1 MAVRYELE
9 VLLHLQNSPLCV
21 KPKDLPPREEWMG
34 YIVHHNTPLRVGGA
48 NSATGPHQKLPD
60 RPPKQLPIG
69 SRRTIR
75 CSNLEGAPASIDMD
89 LAMVRSLA
97 SALSSQGSSRF
108 SRLTIAT
115 GSDGLV
121 LGPPRTA
128 FSSSTLRA
136 GTSAE
141 NDRGDKTPRDP
152 DARDRFS
159 RGKIGA
165 AGEGEGGF
173 RGGRLSTFRA
183 RGEDRDS
190 EGWVSVKP
198 RKSFGQEGAERF
210 TGRMGGDHRHRDDRG
225 PKERD
230 DHDGTKDRRRN
241 FDVDGEEGETPRRNG
256 LNRGR
261 TEPWHKET
269 VKAADTTERERASN
283 RERIEKAKSWR
294 THDND
299 DSPRPPR
306 NERGNDRYDRR
317 WADKDR
323 DQRPNERE
331 PEWLDEPAEE
341 KNIGHTEADLK
352 KFMESMKAGRSGPKA
367 SDKAPE
373 VSEGPPALPAF
384 FTSDPPAVKSAP
396 AVERGKEKDKFFA
409 MFSETQAG
417 TASPVGGEKAEA
429 AKAPAVKS
437 SRFANLF
444 SAQSVEPRGSTEP
457 PTPAAM
463 PPPPPSGGSIGAQQ
477 SDAERDAF
485 QALLSKLHL
494 PRPNEPQSTPTPPS
508 AGPYA
513 LPPSQKPFQQPQHV
527 PQDHIQHLEQSLALK
542 VQIDS
547 PEPRLVSAPPA
558 RPDILAPRPAPPP
571 SQPPSARPDQMLQDL
586 VNQRHNAQSQG
597 SGRPEPDSAANAV
610 FLMKLMQSGRQMP
623 DARPIEQLM
632 RHPQPQRSAPIPQF
646 QDREPD
652 FGARDRIPAQRQ
664 MRPPQGGFIEEQ
676 FRRSEG
682 DGRPIQ
688 PIQILQRPPMG
699 PPGLDQG
706 MQQLPW
712 MQPGQQAPPNRQP
725 MIPQPP
731 PGLANPNRNGPMPG
745 MFNPNM
751 PPNVF
756 APDNIPGPPRNMQPP
771 PGFFAGVPP
780 PGPGFMPGPPGMG
793 GFPGPEGM
801 IFQSGLYDGR
811 GGMPPPGAA
820 PFRR

>member
-1 MAVRYELE
+1 MDPAT
-9 VLLHLQNSPLCV
+9 
-21 KPKDLPPREEWMG
+21 
-34 YIVHHNTPLRVGGA
+34 VHSL
-48 NSATGPHQKLPD
+48 
-60 RPPKQLPIG
+60 
-69 SRRTIR
+69 
-75 CSNLEGAPASIDMD
+75 APALCKHSP
-89 LAMVRSLA
+89 
-97 SALSSQGSSRF
+97 SRF
-108 SRLTIAT
+108 CKLTIAT

-128 FSSSTLRA
+128 FSSSTLRS
-136 GTSAE
+136 GTSGE
-141 NDRGDKTPRDP
+141 HDRGDKTPRDP
-152 DARDRFS
+152 EARDRFS

-165 AGEGEGGF
+165 AGEGDDRF
-173 RGGRLSTFRA
+173 RGGRLNNFRA

-190 EGWVSVKP
+190 EGWVPVKA

-210 TGRMGGDHRHRDDRG
+210 TGRMGGDHRHRDD
-225 PKERD
+225 
-230 DHDGTKDRRRN
+230 HDGTKDRRRN
-241 FDVDGEEGETPRRNG
+241 FDIDGEEGETPRRNG

-269 VKAADTTERERASN
+269 VKATDTTERVSN

-299 DSPRPPR
+299 DNPRQPR
-306 NERGNDRYDRR
+306 NERGNDRFDRR
-317 WADKDR
+317 WGDKDR

-367 SDKAPE
+367 SDKATEAPE
-373 VSEGPPALPAF
+373 ESPALPAF
-384 FTSDPPAVKSAP
+384 FSSDLTAVKSAP

-409 MFSETQAG
+409 MFSETQTG
-417 TASPVGGEKAEA
+417 TASPEGGEKPDA

-444 SAQSVEPRGSTEP
+444 STQSIEPRGSTEP
-457 PTPAAM
+457 PTPAAI
-463 PPPPPSGGSIGAQQ
+463 PPPPSGGSIGGQQ

-527 PQDHIQHLEQSLALK
+527 PQDPIQHLEQSLAQK
-542 VQIDS
+542 VHLDS
-547 PEPRLVSAPPA
+547 SESAGPGPFGMDRQEPRLGSAPPA
-558 RPDILAPRPAPPP
+558 RPDILAPRPVPPP
-571 SQPPSARPDQMLQDL
+571 SQPSSARPDQMLQDL

-597 SGRPEPDSAANAV
+597 SGRPEPDSAANTV

-652 FGARDRIPAQRQ
+652 FVARDRGLVQRQ
-664 MRPPQGGFIEEQ
+664 MRPPQSGFIEEQ

-712 MQPGQQAPPNRQP
+712 IQPGQQAPPNRQP

-731 PGLANPNRNGPMPG
+731 PGLVANPNRNGPMPG

-756 APDNIPGPPRNMQPP
+756 PPDNIPGPPRNMQPP
-771 PGFFAGVPP
+771 PGFFGGGPP

-801 IFQSGLYDGR
+801 IFPGGLYDGR